1 MNKEEK
7 KKLLKEFEND
17 QEASLI
23 YFKAHKIY
31 MLCFIGVVY
40 SIVVTLYDIYK
51 HAKIYSYLMDGF
63 LFIFCILFG
72 IKMIKFKQ
80 KEFNKYLTKRASKK
94 N

>member
-23 YFKAHKIY
+23 YYKAHKIY
-31 MLCFIGVVY
+31 MLCFIGIVY

-51 HAKIYSYLMDGF
+51 HAKIY
-63 LFIFCILFG
+63 I
-72 IKMIKFKQ
+72 IKRVNMHIKNG
-80 KEFNKYLTKRASKK
+80 ERAGS
-94 N
+94 